1 MGCSPGSKF
10 TCILYFG
17 PVRKTGSAIYAVCV
31 CVSRVRPL
39 RAGFV

>member
-1 MGCSPGSKF
+1 MGGLKKKKIE
-10 TCILYFG
+10 TEKNA
-17 PVRKTGSAIYAVCV
+17 KTGFICRAICVVCV